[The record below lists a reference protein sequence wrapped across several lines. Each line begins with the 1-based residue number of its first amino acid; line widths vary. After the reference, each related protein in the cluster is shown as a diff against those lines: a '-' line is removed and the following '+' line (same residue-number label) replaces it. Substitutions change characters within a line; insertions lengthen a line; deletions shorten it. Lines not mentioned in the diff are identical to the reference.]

1 MHMLLGLGANL
12 GHPVKTLQAALAA
25 LDRVPGITVCR
36 RASFYR
42 TAPVG
47 YTDQPAFTNTV
58 AEIDTTL
65 SPAAVL
71 GACLGIE
78 AALGR
83 ERTFRNAPRVVDI
96 DLLLADGAENATP
109 ELTLPH
115 PRLHERAFVLV
126 PMNELYPG
134 CRCYGYDFSADLQA
148 VDATQIFEKLT
159 D

>member
-12 GHPVKTLQAALAA
+12 GHPVETLQAALAA
-25 LDRVPGITVCR
+25 LDRVPSITVCR

-47 YTDQPAFTNTV
+47 YTDQPTFTNTV

-71 GACLGIE
+71 GICLGIE

-96 DLLLADGAENATP
+96 DLLLADGAESNTP
-109 ELTLPH
+109 ELMLPH
-115 PRLHERAFVLV
+115 PRMRERAFVLV
-126 PMNELYPG
+126 PLAELYPG
-134 CRCYGYDFSADLQA
+134 AQCYGYDFSGDLQA
-148 VDATQIFEKLT
+148 VDAAQIFEKLT

>member
-12 GHPVKTLQAALAA
+12 GDPVATLQAALAA
-25 LDRVPGITVCR
+25 LNRVPCIAVCR
-36 RASFYR
+36 RSSFYR
-42 TAPVG
+42 TAPIG
-47 YTDQPAFTNTV
+47 YTDQPAFTNLV
-58 AEIDTTL
+58 AEIDTSL

-83 ERTFRNAPRVVDI
+83 ERTFPGAPRVVDI
-96 DLLLADGAENATP
+96 DLLLADGAESDTA

-115 PRLHERAFVLV
+115 PRLRERAFVLV
-126 PMNELYPG
+126 PLDELYPEA
-134 CRCYGYDFSADLQA
+134 RCYGYDFSDDLQTVA
-148 VDATQIFEKLT
+148 ATQIFEKLT

>member
-12 GHPVKTLQAALAA
+12 GQPVETLQAALEA
-25 LDRVPGITVCR
+25 LGRVPGITVCR

-58 AEIDTTL
+58 AEIDTSL
-65 SPAAVL
+65 PPSAVL

-96 DLLLADGAENATP
+96 DLLLADGAESATP
-109 ELTLPH
+109 VLTLPH
-115 PRLHERAFVLV
+115 PRLRERAFVLV
-126 PMNELYPG
+126 PMSELYPD

-148 VDATQIFEKLT
+148 VDATQIFEKLS